1 MVYGKLKGF
10 PVEERFALCDQ
21 IRRAVVSVPSNI
33 AEGYGRDT
41 HKDFAHFLSQAKG
54 SLYELDTQL
63 DLAID
68 LGYMK
73 RDTALDS
80 RIDEISRMLS
90 AFRTRLLMSATP
102 SPHSARV
109 SAECGVLSAESENRT
124 KHQAQGTKHH
134 HYALA
139 DAANLAIGLRP
150 VRGDDLD
157 CADALRPQRLEDL
170 LAAVGLDL
178 RLVAYSVR

>member
-1 MVYGKLKGF
+1 MQDERGYKKLKVWIAAKELVAMVYGKLKGF

-102 SPHSARV
+102 TPHSARV
-109 SAECGVLSAESENRT
+109 SAECGVLSAERGVRSMDEKDTEHPTPSTRHSALST
-124 KHQAQGTKHH
+124 KSPHSALGTPHSSSH
-134 HYALA
+134 
-139 DAANLAIGLRP
+139 
-150 VRGDDLD
+150 
-157 CADALRPQRLEDL
+157 
-170 LAAVGLDL
+170 
-178 RLVAYSVR
+178 S

>member
-1 MVYGKLKGF
+1 MQEERGYKRLKVWIAAKELVVMVYGKLKGF
-10 PVEERFALCDQ
+10 PAEERFALCDQ

-73 RDTALDS
+73 RDASLDAK
-80 RIDEISRMLS
+80 IDEISRMLS
-90 AFRTRLLMSATP
+90 AFRTRLMTSPTSA
-102 SPHSARV
+102 PHSA
-109 SAECGVLSAESENRT
+109 LRT
-124 KHQAQGTKHH
+124 PH
-134 HYALA
+134 
-139 DAANLAIGLRP
+139 
-150 VRGDDLD
+150 
-157 CADALRPQRLEDL
+157 
-170 LAAVGLDL
+170 
-178 RLVAYSVR
+178 